1 MVYCVARWL
10 FEVRFVESEMSRSD
24 IWSKHYKY
32 QLYPFMTFEKQ
43 FVVCFGPPGIPS
55 GLELCHF
62 LLIAPLIDRLSGE
75 LGPDLAFEFHVS

>member
-1 MVYCVARWL
+1 ML
-10 FEVRFVESEMSRSD
+10 LDGF
-24 IWSKHYKY
+24 SKLDLLNQRCHAQTYGQNIINN

-43 FVVCFGPPGIPS
+43 FVVCFGPPGHPS
-55 GLELCHF
+55 GLQLCHF